1 MTALTYELRPPR
13 FGPMQGAPVLVLLHG
28 VGGNERNLLALVDAL
43 DPRFAVVSVRG
54 PLQIGP
60 DGFAFFNVRF
70 TPEPIPNPDEA
81 EASRVALIN
90 LLPRLLREHGFD
102 PARVFLLG
110 FSQGAIIGAS
120 VTLSRPELVAGL
132 VMLSGR
138 ILPEARP
145 TFTSTEP
152 LRQTNVFVAHGVHDT
167 KLGIHHGRASQ
178 TLLTDLGVPFTSVA
192 DNFSFRLSQCGKRA
206 YQDVENLADSLRDP
220 PQHMA
225 QFFRA
230 IAHQAH
236 GLPAMG

>member
-178 TLLTDLGVPFTSVA
+178 TLLTDLGVPLTSVA

-206 YQDVENLADSLRDP
+206 YQDVENLADSFGNP

>member
-1 MTALTYELRPPR
+1 
-13 FGPMQGAPVLVLLHG
+13 MQGAPVLVLLHG

-178 TLLTDLGVPFTSVA
+178 TLLTDLGVPLTSVA